1 MYNRITALTI
11 FVALLGFSSL
21 ANALPASPIKPVVL
35 LLIDTSGSM
44 EYDAENV
51 QMEYSD
57 LDDQLVPTCD
67 PLQGYGKSRFV
78 VAQEVLTGSFVGYH
92 CLKQDRN
99 NYLVPPCPRE
109 DCPYPVPHIRVPF
122 TVLQASD
129 GLIDLSRTD
138 VKFGVMTSDTV
149 ASDANDATGGYS
161 YGPEVGTNYGA
172 RNENAPTGPFV
183 KPSPSDDPLQIA
195 IRNDQVQTSI
205 RSAIPVGGSPIS
217 PMLYDALHYFENDPD
232 LAADIYRD
240 CRPKTVILITDG
252 RANLGEATGPYKDSV
267 TAAQELR
274 DAGVDVYVI
283 GFKLADGVDTL
294 VEAIA
299 TNNGAISAPL
309 FKADNSMDLAQAFN
323 QILGSMA
330 VATQSRTMTVVSE
343 ETGNL
348 KDVQY
353 QFNAA
358 HTHVTTPDGLMTIP
372 NVRQGL
378 LEQSVYQCGLDTTK
392 PNEPR
397 LARILR
403 LSDMLNERADS
414 SRNIYTWIDG
424 FLTPFAVDNA
434 SVSAEH
440 LGVTSGQTNFP
451 DFSLDEST
459 GLCKTGFL
467 TGTVAEKRERFRQ
480 NLIKFVRAADDT
492 CRRNHKTGAIHHSGP
507 VLQGKFQDAGVS
519 IPSFAAFKN
528 SIKNRPVML
537 YTATHDGQ
545 LHAFRV
551 DRESGTQM
559 PSYWGREEWSYV
571 PNHLLASLKKL
582 PAGASTVMD
591 GSPVLANVVF
601 NRTYA
606 TALGTESGNA
616 WHSVL
621 VVGDRDG
628 GRGYT
633 ALDVTDPTDGNWE
646 VLWEISHK
654 GRCAKGHGEC
664 NVGGHGAFE
673 NDFSRLGYTY
683 SKPAI
688 GTVSVC
694 PSRSMSSC
702 NQNQLQEVA
711 VAVFGAGSGDGLGI
725 GAGRSVYVVRM
736 DTGEKLAEFRTGGY
750 LGNVD
755 ATCTAEGTL
764 ITADMVGDV
773 ACYSTFP
780 GTFMTRCFMGDSA
793 GRLWRLEIGSPGI
806 ANWNLTLFYDPY
818 MSKIP
823 RPPVTSP
830 IRAPAYSAPALSIKP
845 YRNELVIIYGN
856 GDVDDLNNTTRKN
869 FIVSLTERVA
879 PFPSV
884 IETDRT
890 CAPWNDLTCFKYYPV
905 QKKQVGPIVNFK
917 HFFGYDSQLELVG
930 GALEGERMMG
940 PPVIYGGTA
949 YFTTFVPDP
958 TRPCE
963 PGLGKIW
970 GVDFAQAG
978 GSCDQFK
985 PALPDEVNPQ
995 TLLTHRVIGSGTEGA
1010 IPYGPVIANRPMCF
1024 GDQSVAEAALGGTF
1038 AGQPLLSGGH
1048 MSTPQLIVQT
1058 GVATTGTPEMP
1069 AQGPTQRFIPQTSTA
1084 IAPGFETLFVSSWGL
1099 LFD

>member
-1 MYNRITALTI
+1 
-11 FVALLGFSSL
+11 
-21 ANALPASPIKPVVL
+21 
-35 LLIDTSGSM
+35 
-44 EYDAENV
+44 
-51 QMEYSD
+51 
-57 LDDQLVPTCD
+57 
-67 PLQGYGKSRFV
+67 
-78 VAQEVLTGSFVGYH
+78 
-92 CLKQDRN
+92 
-99 NYLVPPCPRE
+99 
-109 DCPYPVPHIRVPF
+109 
-122 TVLQASD
+122 
-129 GLIDLSRTD
+129 
-138 VKFGVMTSDTV
+138 
-149 ASDANDATGGYS
+149 
-161 YGPEVGTNYGA
+161 
-172 RNENAPTGPFV
+172 
-183 KPSPSDDPLQIA
+183 
-195 IRNDQVQTSI
+195 
-205 RSAIPVGGSPIS
+205 
-217 PMLYDALHYFENDPD
+217 
-232 LAADIYRD
+232 
-240 CRPKTVILITDG
+240 
-252 RANLGEATGPYKDSV
+252 
-267 TAAQELR
+267 
-274 DAGVDVYVI
+274 
-283 GFKLADGVDTL
+283 
-294 VEAIA
+294 
-299 TNNGAISAPL
+299 
-309 FKADNSMDLAQAFN
+309 
-323 QILGSMA
+323 
-330 VATQSRTMTVVSE
+330 
-343 ETGNL
+343 
-348 KDVQY
+348 
-353 QFNAA
+353 
-358 HTHVTTPDGLMTIP
+358 
-372 NVRQGL
+372 
-378 LEQSVYQCGLDTTK
+378 
-392 PNEPR
+392 
-397 LARILR
+397 
-403 LSDMLNERADS
+403 
-414 SRNIYTWIDG
+414 
-424 FLTPFAVDNA
+424 
-434 SVSAEH
+434 
-440 LGVTSGQTNFP
+440 
-451 DFSLDEST
+451 
-459 GLCKTGFL
+459 
-467 TGTVAEKRERFRQ
+467 
-480 NLIKFVRAADDT
+480 
-492 CRRNHKTGAIHHSGP
+492 
-507 VLQGKFQDAGVS
+507 
-519 IPSFAAFKN
+519 
-528 SIKNRPVML
+528 ML

-551 DRESGTQM
+551 DRESGTHM

-694 PSRSMSSC
+694 PSRSMTSC

-725 GAGRSVYVVRM
+725 GTGRSVYVVRM

-884 IETDRT
+884 IDTDQT
-890 CAPWNDLTCFKYYPV
+890 CAPWNDLTCLSTIPFRKSRW
-905 QKKQVGPIVNFK
+905 GRLLTSSISL
-917 HFFGYDSQLELVG
+917 DMTASWRSL
-930 GALEGERMMG
+930 LEGA
-940 PPVIYGGTA
+940 GGVKDDG
-949 YFTTFVPDP
+949 TTCYLRWDCLLYHLVPDP

-995 TLLTHRVIGSGTEGA
+995 TLLHRVIGSGTEEA
-1010 IPYGPVIANRPMCF
+1010 IPMGPVIANRPMCWR
-1024 GDQSVAEAALGGTF
+1024 SKRCRAAWWNVCRATAVEWRPYVHASINRSNWGSNHWNSGNACTRPNPAFYPTNERSNSPRLRNAVCVILG
-1038 AGQPLLSGGH
+1038 P
-1048 MSTPQLIVQT
+1048 V
-1058 GVATTGTPEMP
+1058 V
-1069 AQGPTQRFIPQTSTA
+1069 
-1084 IAPGFETLFVSSWGL
+1084 
-1099 LFD
+1099 